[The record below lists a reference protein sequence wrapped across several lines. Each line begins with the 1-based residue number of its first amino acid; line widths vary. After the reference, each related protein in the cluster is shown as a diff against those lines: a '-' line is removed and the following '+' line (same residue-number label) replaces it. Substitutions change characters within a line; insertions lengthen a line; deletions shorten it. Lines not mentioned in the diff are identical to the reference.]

1 MFARMLKWGVLAAG
15 LLAASL
21 TFAATEG
28 KEYKR
33 LAKPQPVA
41 KPGKLEVV
49 EFFWYGCPHC
59 FAVEPYV
66 ETWAKK
72 LPADVNFRRVHVMWP
87 GRSDLEGHAKIFV
100 ALEQMGIGE
109 KYAMPV
115 FRAVQTDRIELRRA
129 DTLFDWVKKQGID
142 QAKFK
147 AAYNGFSMGVSLA
160 KLSQAAQDY
169 KIEGVPTFI
178 VNGKYVTSPS
188 MVGTEDSRVF
198 QVIDELLAK
207 ERGSKPAAKPA
218 APAKK

>member
-1 MFARMLKWGVLAAG
+1 MGVLTAG

-21 TFAATEG
+21 SFAATTEG
-28 KEYKR
+28 KEYTR

-41 KPGKLEVV
+41 APGKLEVV

-59 FAVEPYV
+59 YAIEPYT
-66 ETWAKK
+66 EAWAKK
-72 LPADVNFRRVHVMWP
+72 LPADVKFRRVHVMWP

-109 KYAMPV
+109 KYASRV
-115 FRAVQTDRIELRRA
+115 FRAVQTERIELRRA

-147 AAYNGFSMGVSLA
+147 SAYNGFSMGVSLG
-160 KLSQAAQDY
+160 KLSQTTQDY

-188 MVGTEDSRVF
+188 MVGTEDGRVF

-207 ERGSKPAAKPA
+207 ERGGKSAAKPT